1 MTTPPNGLSQEALLR
16 PKQEHWPIPMRKVLL
31 SKYVLNRHEGNL
43 SKVIFL
49 DFKIKE
55 GGVLFLASMAT
66 EPVVRSMALCSM
78 EI

>member
-1 MTTPPNGLSQEALLR
+1 
-16 PKQEHWPIPMRKVLL
+16 MREVLL
-31 SKYVLNRHEGNL
+31 SKYVLNRHEGNQ

-66 EPVVRSMALCSM
+66 EPVVGSMALCSM
-78 EI
+78 EILSTFYSVGL